1 MSDLDS
7 PQGER
12 LHYSGMTHANT
23 LDGTTAT
30 EAGREGPAPTGHEK
44 IDARAILGAD
54 DGSGMDL
61 LHRMQPGIAA
71 SDGVGAGREKAEKV
85 KFALPRRHPKQPA
98 AANED
103 PANHDSDDEEFER

>member
-12 LHYSGMTHANT
+12 LHYSGMTHAKT

-61 LHRMQPGIAA
+61 LHRMQPGISAA
-71 SDGVGAGREKAEKV
+71 DGVGAGREKGEKV
-85 KFALPRRHPKQPA
+85 KFALPKRHPKDKA
-98 AANED
+98 TAED
-103 PANHDSDDEEFER
+103 PGQHEEFER